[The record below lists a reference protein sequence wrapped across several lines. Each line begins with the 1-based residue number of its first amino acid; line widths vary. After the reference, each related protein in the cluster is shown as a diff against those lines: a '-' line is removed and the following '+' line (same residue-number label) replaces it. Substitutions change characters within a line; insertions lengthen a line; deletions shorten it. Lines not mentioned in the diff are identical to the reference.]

1 VNPFFDHENLNRTIT
16 FTAGVSDAP
25 PVKLAGKRR
34 GREASIDP
42 RRIQIQWLQAAD
54 QESLLIQVF
63 GKIYR
68 VNGEVG
74 EQRDTRGW
82 HIEPDTP
89 KIDDLP
95 DWVTDKVEEL
105 LADPTMPDW
114 AEALWSPQHPRPDVP
129 ADFTQRTGISAET
142 YARYVEQATRQL
154 PQGDES

>member
-1 VNPFFDHENLNRTIT
+1 MIPFFDHENLNRTIT
-16 FTAGVSDAP
+16 FTAGLGDAP

-114 AEALWSPQHPRPDVP
+114 AEALWSPQQRRVADVP
-129 ADFTQRTGISAET
+129 GPFGTTCPCGSTLHIA
-142 YARYVEQATRQL
+142 
-154 PQGDES
+154 